1 MVKVNSRK
9 VKIGRLKILKKIFFF
24 FLYIFSLITFS
35 FSKTFT
41 LKELLTLYGNKPNY
55 LVGYGVVVGLDG
67 TGDSSLAAVNSIAN
81 MLRRFN
87 VKLDTTTFKSKNVA
101 AVMVTTTLPP
111 YAKPGMRL
119 DVRVSSIGDAKSL
132 QNGVLLLTPLFG
144 PDNKIYALA
153 QGPVSTG
160 GYKIGTRNAQVQKN
174 FPTTG
179 IVINGAIVEK
189 TPNQI
194 FDPRYGLIFVLKK
207 FRDDPTV
214 IDNIVKTINKAFN
227 AKVCKVVDLNTIK
240 VIPPLD
246 EDPVNVINKILSLK
260 VNINPE
266 PVVVIDE
273 RTGTVVM
280 GEDVKIDPVAVAHG
294 NIMVAVKEIPQIN
307 KLIFGNG
314 NSTQAFLEELRA
326 LTNKTLTEINITQEG
341 KIFMLNAPTLK
352 DLVKT
357 LNALGVSP
365 GDLIAIIEALKAA
378 GAIHAKIIVK

>member
-1 MVKVNSRK
+1 MVRKLLKLFQIFIILISISFAKV
-9 VKIGRLKILKKIFFF
+9 
-24 FLYIFSLITFS
+24 
-35 FSKTFT
+35 FT
-41 LKELLTLYGNKPNY
+41 LKELLNLYGNKQNF

-87 VKLDTTTFKSKNVA
+87 INLDTSNFKSKNVA

-111 YAKPGMRL
+111 YAKPGMKL
-119 DVRVSSIGDAKSL
+119 DARVSSIGDATSL

-144 PDNKIYALA
+144 PDNKVYALA

-160 GYKIGTRNAQVQKN
+160 GYKLGNQNAQIQKN

-189 TPNQI
+189 APEHV
-194 FDPRYGLIFVLKK
+194 FDPNYGLIFVLKK
-207 FRDDPTV
+207 FQDDPTV
-214 IDNIVKTINKAFN
+214 INQIVKAINKAFK
-227 AKVCKVVDLNTIK
+227 AKVCKVIDLNTIK
-240 VIPPLD
+240 VTPPID
-246 EDPVNVINKILSLK
+246 IDFTEAINKILSLK

-280 GEDVKIDPVAVAHG
+280 SSDVKIDPVAVAHG
-294 NIMVAVKEIPQIN
+294 NIVVSVKEIPAIN
-307 KLIFGNG
+307 KLIFGKG
-314 NSTQAFLEELRA
+314 NSTQAFIEELRQA
-326 LTNKTLTEINITQEG
+326 LNTTVTQINITEEG

-352 DLVKT
+352 DLVKM

-365 GDLIAIIEALKAA
+365 GDLIAIIEALKEA
-378 GAIHAKIIVK
+378 GAIHAKIVVK